1 MPPIPPEQSPFGGG
15 APYFDQLAYSI
26 EETARITSVGRTGL
40 YAEIKA
46 GRLKAR
52 KAGRRTVL
60 LADDIRQWL
69 VSLPQINGGAN
80 DLRSAGLR
88 RSAVARKW
96 IGPPSPRQR

>member
-1 MPPIPPEQSPFGGG
+1 MPPIPREQQPHYSGSAHFL
-15 APYFDQLAYSI
+15 DQFAYSI
-26 EETARITSVGRTGL
+26 EETARIASVGRTAL

-69 VSLPQINGGAN
+69 VSLPQINGA
-80 DLRSAGLR
+80 A
-88 RSAVARKW
+88 
-96 IGPPSPRQR
+96 